1 MLIDVRQVL
10 DIETFVEIVIRRLPR
25 SVRGSTHRFKYRL
38 ALVVQGVCV
47 LRYDNEAGEGDHR
60 HMRDEEEAYV
70 FTDPSTLWQISGAM
84 WKNGGDEMKTVTLEV
99 AKLEEVKRRA
109 QNAFKGKKQG
119 SRISFA
125 TPELLFRLMTAKR
138 WELIRALAGA
148 GPLTIREAARR
159 VDRDVKAVH
168 GDVHALL
175 NAGVL
180 RKTEDG
186 LIVFPFDAIRVDV
199 MLRAA

>member
-1 MLIDVRQVL
+1 
-10 DIETFVEIVIRRLPR
+10 
-25 SVRGSTHRFKYRL
+25 
-38 ALVVQGVCV
+38 
-47 LRYDNEAGEGDHR
+47 
-60 HMRDEEEAYV
+60 
-70 FTDPSTLWQISGAM
+70 
-84 WKNGGDEMKTVTLEV
+84 MKTVTLQV
-99 AKLEEVKRRA
+99 ARLDEVKWRA
-109 QNAFKGKKQG
+109 RNAFKGRKQG

-125 TPELLFRLMTAKR
+125 TPELLFRLLTAKR

-175 NAGVL
+175 DAGIL
-180 RKTEDG
+180 QRTEDG
-186 LIVFPFDAIRVDV
+186 LVVFPFDAIRVDV